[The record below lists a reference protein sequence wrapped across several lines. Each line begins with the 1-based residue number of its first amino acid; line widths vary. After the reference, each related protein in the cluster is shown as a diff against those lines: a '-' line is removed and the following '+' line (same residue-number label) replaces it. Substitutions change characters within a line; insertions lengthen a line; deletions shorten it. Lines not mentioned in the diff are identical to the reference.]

1 MTEIRT
7 PGEEHRDQ
15 IANVMRVSLNLSP
28 AFLERRAPKL
38 PLDRF
43 RCAFEG
49 ERVIGV
55 AAARDYRQRFGG
67 RELDMTGIWGVGV
80 LPEHRGSGLASLAV
94 GRLLHEA
101 REHGV
106 PLSALYPA
114 ALRPYRA
121 LGYEMA
127 GTYTQH
133 RVRIDDLPRG
143 AGAMPVEEYE
153 RERDL
158 DAIRACYRR
167 AVEPHTG
174 PIDSDDPAWWPER
187 ILAPDDPD
195 HIHRTVVTRGADGE
209 VDGYAAFQYERDDGD
224 LGVSFRLEC
233 RQLVAS
239 TLGGWSSLLAY
250 FHGYRGLGQNLQFTG
265 PPADPLAMVIEEQ
278 RVRPSWSYRWMLR
291 LLDVR
296 AALEGRGYPPVAGEA
311 AIAVEDG
318 LFPEN
323 RGPWRI
329 VAEGGKVDVAEA
341 PGTHVRPMP
350 VGTLAAMY
358 SGFLSPFD
366 AVRLGLLD
374 ADDPA
379 VPVLARLFAGP
390 APFMLDF
397 F

>member
-1 MTEIRT
+1 
-7 PGEEHRDQ
+7 
-15 IANVMRVSLNLSP
+15 
-28 AFLERRAPKL
+28 
-38 PLDRF
+38 
-43 RCAFEG
+43 
-49 ERVIGV
+49 
-55 AAARDYRQRFGG
+55 
-67 RELDMTGIWGVGV
+67 
-80 LPEHRGSGLASLAV
+80 
-94 GRLLHEA
+94 
-101 REHGV
+101 
-106 PLSALYPA
+106 
-114 ALRPYRA
+114 
-121 LGYEMA
+121 
-127 GTYTQH
+127 
-133 RVRIDDLPRG
+133 
-143 AGAMPVEEYE
+143 
-153 RERDL
+153 
-158 DAIRACYRR
+158 
-167 AVEPHTG
+167 
-174 PIDSDDPAWWPER
+174 
-187 ILAPDDPD
+187 
-195 HIHRTVVTRGADGE
+195 
-209 VDGYAAFQYERDDGD
+209 
-224 LGVSFRLEC
+224 
-233 RQLVAS
+233 
-239 TLGGWSSLLAY
+239 
-250 FHGYRGLGQNLQFTG
+250 
-265 PPADPLAMVIEEQ
+265 MVIEEQ